1 MYANVSNDF
10 KIAVDSRTV
19 TGTAKIYIPSLD
31 IWIMANKTETVNSS
45 LIDLTLKD
53 NCYVDGK
60 LLGTSCSKEVEI
72 QIRNKDNLDL
82 ADKEFELYLGV
93 KLSDDTYEYVPYGS
107 YIVTEYTDTKSNNI
121 FKVIAYDY
129 MTKLN
134 PKYQPY
140 IPTKDIAIDN
150 TKTYYIRVLVDN
162 TYVYEAVQ
170 NPVLAD
176 ISKYYEK
183 QFAPTYPISL
193 KNFKEQMLTA
203 FNIEYENQTLPNDDF
218 VIAGDPRFRSIYI

>member
-10 KIAVDSRTV
+10 KNAVDSRAIKA
-19 TGTAKIYIPSLD
+19 TGKIYIPALN
-31 IWIMANKTETVNSS
+31 IWIMANKTETIDSS
-45 LIDLTLKD
+45 LIDITLKD

-72 QIRNKDNLDL
+72 KIKNKDNLDL

-93 KLSDDTYEYVPYGS
+93 KLSNNTYEYVPYGN

-140 IPTKDIAIDN
+140 IPTKDITIDN
-150 TKTYYIRVLVDN
+150 SKTYYIRTLVN
-162 TYVYEAVQ
+162 NNYVYEEVT
-170 NPVLAD
+170 NPILED
-176 ISKYYEK
+176 IDKYYEK
-183 QFAPTYPISL
+183 QFVPEYPLTL
-193 KNFKEQMLTA
+193 KSFKEQMLTA
-203 FNIEYENQTLPNDDF
+203 FNIEYKNQTLPNDNF
-218 VIAGDPRFRSIYI
+218 VITGNPRFRSIYI

>member
-1 MYANVSNDF
+1 MYSVSNDF
-10 KIAVDSRTV
+10 KIAVDSRAIKA
-19 TGTAKIYIPSLD
+19 TGKIYIPDLD
-31 IWIMANKTETVNSS
+31 IWIMANKTGTVNSS
-45 LIDLTLKD
+45 LIDITLKD
-53 NCYVDGK
+53 NCYVEGK

-72 QIRNKDNLDL
+72 KIKNKDNLDL
-82 ADKEFELYLGV
+82 ADKEFELYVGV
-93 KLSDDTYEYVPYGS
+93 KLSNNTYEYVPYGN

-121 FKVIAYDY
+121 FKVVAYDY

-150 TKTYYIRVLVDN
+150 TKTYYTRDSSN
-162 TYVYEAVQ
+162 NYEEVA

-176 ISKYYEK
+176 IGTYYEK
-183 QFAPTYPISL
+183 QFAPEYPITL

-203 FNIEYENQTLPNDDF
+203 FNIDYESQTLPNDSF
-218 VIAGDPRFRSIYI
+218 IIAGNPRIRSIYI